1 MKIVGLIFALSLF
14 TLSSSFAKGDYPDL
28 VREIEKKVKIDLT
41 KVDLND
47 AKTDYVMVSFRIIN
61 DEIKI
66 VEIGG
71 SSKEL
76 EISIIKELYAIHVDS
91 DYSPNKTYVYRFT
104 FVKI

>member
-1 MKIVGLIFALSLF
+1 MKIIAIFFALSLI
-14 TLSSSFAKGDYPDL
+14 TMSNSFAGGNPDL
-28 VREIEKKVKIDLT
+28 VREIEKKVKIDLR
-41 KVDLND
+41 KVELND

-61 DEIKI
+61 DEIKV

-71 SSKEL
+71 STQELKE
-76 EISIIKELYAIHVDS
+76 IVIKELYAIHVDS